1 MSVSVVRWRDGVG
14 NADLQCTAVGNLGFS
29 MIYPCRR
36 LDTWLRS
43 RYRDCCLDSMRL
55 RGRGSM
61 TRRRSGCLM
70 RSCCRA
76 CGKLLRCH
84 LANSRLVERAG
95 VGNGKRLGGSG
106 RIGLGQGLVDT
117 WLGKKI

>member
-1 MSVSVVRWRDGVG
+1 MGSGD
-14 NADLQCTAVGNLGFS
+14 ADLQCTAVGNLGFS
-29 MIYPCRR
+29 MIYPYRR

-61 TRRRSGCLM
+61 RTRRSGCLM
-70 RSCCRA
+70 RSCYRA

-84 LANSRLVERAG
+84 LANSRLVERAA
-95 VGNGKRLGGSG
+95 VGNGKRSKRSG
-106 RIGLGQGLVDT
+106 RIRSGQGLVDT
-117 WLGKKI
+117 LRVKKIWARRTIEN